1 MMEKGNSMIT
11 QEVKQEDIGEG
22 TSGYG
27 AIFTLYL
34 SQRFT
39 NFSSSHTPL
48 EGLGRWL
55 VLDAFLV
62 GFFGGVGVFYLGPS
76 H

>member
-1 MMEKGNSMIT
+1 MTT

-34 SQRFT
+34 SYRFI
-39 NFSSSHTPL
+39 NFSYSQSPL

-55 VLDAFLV
+55 VLDALF
-62 GFFGGVGVFYLGPS
+62 
-76 H
+76 

>member
-1 MMEKGNSMIT
+1 MEKGNSMIT
-11 QEVKQEDIGEG
+11 QEVKQEDIG

-39 NFSSSHTPL
+39 NFSSSQTPL

-55 VLDAFLV
+55 VLDAFFSGIFWLMIW
-62 GFFGGVGVFYLGPS
+62 
-76 H
+76 